1 MMFNQHNRRDKQ
13 GNYFLVPNEVFLL
26 GLTPGE
32 MAVYTYLLR
41 CTNRKTDQCYPSY
54 RTIAQAIKLSRNTVR
69 KCVQTLEERGLITT
83 EPTNVTTKTG
93 RKRNGSLL
101 YTICP
106 IKDAVDLFHQRQMQ
120 KLEADAERQRI
131 AKKLT
136 AQANEE
142 CSA

>member
-1 MMFNQHNRRDKQ
+1 
-13 GNYFLVPNEVFLL
+13 
-26 GLTPGE
+26 

-41 CTNRKTDQCYPSY
+41 CTNRKTSQCYPSY
-54 RTIAQAIKLSRNTVR
+54 RTIAQATKLSRNTVQ

-83 EPTNVTTKTG
+83 EPTDVTTKDG

>member
-1 MMFNQHNRRDKQ
+1 MIFNQHDYRDKQ

-41 CTNRKTDQCYPSY
+41 CANRKTDQCYPSY

-83 EPTNVTTKTG
+83 EPTDVTTKDG

-106 IKDAVDLFHQRQMQ
+106 IKDAVDLFHQRQMR
-120 KLEADAERQRI
+120 KLEADAEQRRI